1 MPISAIE
8 TQHKVDKTNETDKM
22 IFSAKNNLLYPDNVG
37 RPKTILTRH
46 HISGMLYVLS
56 VFVTTA

>member
-1 MPISAIE
+1 
-8 TQHKVDKTNETDKM
+8 VDKTNETDKM